1 MIFLLNDKDVLN
13 NIKVQG
19 RYEELKDGISLD
31 WTASSVEFNAEC
43 SGDVFFDFSVG
54 NLSPENDEKKLHFA
68 FFIDGERVCDH
79 FEVFEGETRI
89 KAAENLEYKKH
100 NFKLL
105 RLSESRLAFATL
117 KQFELDGNLLSAPN
131 KAEKF
136 IEILGDSITCG
147 YGNLVPA
154 TVGKPVSTYTS
165 SQDASKAYSYLAV
178 SELGV
183 DYSITSRSGIAA
195 LYGYGYTPEQSK
207 EFDNFLNSYNM
218 QCRYRD
224 PSVEYVPRRESDIIV
239 INIGSNDVWSNTA
252 PTTEDLSRS
261 IADFA
266 LLAKE
271 KSPKAVVIF
280 MTGGIFDGRDN
291 VVKEAA
297 KLLGGEEKQYYVCP
311 NTSGYYDGGNG
322 HPSVKQHRI
331 MADEL
336 ISFIKSHNLI

>member
-1 MIFLLNDKDVLN
+1 MIFLLNNKEVLDK
-13 NIKVQG
+13 IKTQG
-19 RYEELKDGISLD
+19 RYQELKDGISLD

-43 SGDVFFDFSVG
+43 SGDVCFDFFVG
-54 NLSPENDEKKLHFA
+54 NLSPENGENKLHFA
-68 FFIDGERVCDH
+68 LFVDGERVCDH
-79 FEVFEGETRI
+79 FEIFAGETRI
-89 KAAENLEYKKH
+89 KAAENLEYQKH
-100 NFKLL
+100 NFRLL
-105 RLSESRLAFATL
+105 RLSEARLANATL
-117 KQFELDGNLLSAPN
+117 KQFELDGQLLSAPEKN
-131 KAEKF
+131 EKF

-147 YGNLVPA
+147 YGNLVPV

-165 SQDASKAYSYLAV
+165 SQDASKAYSYLTV
-178 SELGV
+178 TELGV

-195 LYGYGYTPEQSK
+195 LYGYGYTPELND

-224 PSVEYVPRRESDIIV
+224 PSVKYTPARESDIII

-252 PTTEDLSRS
+252 PTPEDLPRS

-271 KSPKAVVIF
+271 KSPKAIVIF

-322 HPSVKQHRI
+322 HPSVSQHRI
-331 MADEL
+331 MANEL
-336 ISFIKSHNLI
+336 IAFIKSHNFI

>member
-1 MIFLLNDKDVLN
+1 MTYFLNDKEVLN
-13 NIKVQG
+13 NVKIQG

-31 WTASSVEFNAEC
+31 WTASALEFNAEC
-43 SGDVFFDFSVG
+43 SGDVFFDFCVG
-54 NLSPENDEKKLHFA
+54 NPSSENGENKLHFA
-68 FFIDGERVCDH
+68 FFVDGERVCDH
-79 FEVFEGETRI
+79 FEIFVGETRI
-89 KAAENLEYKKH
+89 KVAENLEHKKH

-105 RLSESRLAFATL
+105 RLSEARLGFATL
-117 KQFELDGNLLSAPN
+117 KQIELDGSLLAAPQ
-131 KAEKF
+131 KSEKF

-147 YGNLVPA
+147 YGNLVPS

-165 SQDASKAYSYLAV
+165 SQDASKAYSYLTV

-207 EFDNFLNSYNM
+207 VFDNFLNSYNM

-224 PSVEYVPRRESDIIV
+224 PSVKYEPKRESDIIV

-252 PTTEDLSRS
+252 PSTADLSRS

-266 LLAKE
+266 LMAKE
-271 KSPKAVVIF
+271 KSPKAVVVF
-280 MTGGIFDGRDN
+280 MTGGIFDGRDA
-291 VVKEAA
+291 VVKDAA
-297 KLLGGEEKQYYVCP
+297 KMLGGEEKQFYVCP

-322 HPSVKQHRI
+322 HPSSEQHRI

-336 ISFIKSHNLI
+336 IAFIKSHNFI